1 MIRQIWQQMANT
13 NGGSGQQQQEQSL
26 SGQNMN
32 CNVNMGRN
40 ITDYGPL
47 TETPSPSNRF
57 RGIKGD
63 ACRALTLRRLNRL
76 ELAAGATTVPPEFQV
91 YQLHP
96 KQRSTLNQ
104 TNITTGITGT
114 RPTDAE
120 TTSNDNIRGIGYSV
134 IFQGPDLQRA
144 SIGAAE
150 ISSEFSHQP
159 P

>member
-1 MIRQIWQQMANT
+1 MSLKILMAHKHKPLKAQKKNRDPT
-13 NGGSGQQQQEQSL
+13 TAPL
-26 SGQNMN
+26 HRTAHPT
-32 CNVNMGRN
+32 CRN
-40 ITDYGPL
+40 H
-47 TETPSPSNRF
+47 NHQR
-57 RGIKGD
+57 D

-76 ELAAGATTVPPEFQV
+76 ELAAGATTAPPEFQV
-91 YQLHP
+91 YQLHS

-120 TTSNDNIRGIGYSV
+120 TTSNNNIRGIGFGV
-134 IFQGPDLQRA
+134 IFQGPELQRV

-150 ISSEFSHQP
+150 ISSKISHQP

>member
-1 MIRQIWQQMANT
+1 MIQQNKPKRPTNT
-13 NGGSGQQQQEQSL
+13 NRSKPK
-26 SGQNMN
+26 
-32 CNVNMGRN
+32 RK
-40 ITDYGPL
+40 
-47 TETPSPSNRF
+47 TETQQLHRYTAQHIPRVESTTTADA
-57 RGIKGD
+57 GI
-63 ACRALTLRRLNRL
+63 RRRRHCLNRL